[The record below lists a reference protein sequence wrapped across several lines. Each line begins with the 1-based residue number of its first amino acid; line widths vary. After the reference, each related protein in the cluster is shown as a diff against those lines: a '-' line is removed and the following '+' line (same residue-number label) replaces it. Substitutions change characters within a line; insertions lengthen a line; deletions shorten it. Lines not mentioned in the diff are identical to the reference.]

1 MKEYPDRINEI
12 ASEVIQD
19 IDPKESEKYGIVTII
34 MIISITLT
42 FIRIMQEC
50 EKNKTSNMSEDE
62 KRQFVLDRIKTL
74 SERKGWYT
82 RMRIKKVLRQN
93 LGKEVYK
100 QYRDTM
106 SNNILNIGSNLCEED
121 LKLLM
126 EQIWYV

>member
-126 EQIWYV
+126 EQI

>member
-50 EKNKTSNMSEDE
+50 EKNKTSNMNEDE
-62 KRQFVLDRIKTL
+62 KRQFVLGRIKTL

>member
-1 MKEYPDRINEI
+1 
-12 ASEVIQD
+12 
-19 IDPKESEKYGIVTII
+19 
-34 MIISITLT
+34 
-42 FIRIMQEC
+42 MQEC
-50 EKNKTSNMSEDE
+50 EKNKTSNMNEDE

>member
-50 EKNKTSNMSEDE
+50 EKNKTSNMNEDE

-126 EQIWYV
+126 EQI

>member
-19 IDPKESEKYGIVTII
+19 IDPKESERYGIVTII

-126 EQIWYV
+126 EQI

>member
-19 IDPKESEKYGIVTII
+19 IDPKESERYGIVTII

-50 EKNKTSNMSEDE
+50 EKNKTSNMNEDE
-62 KRQFVLDRIKTL
+62 KRQFVLGRIKTL

-93 LGKEVYK
+93 LGKEVYR

-126 EQIWYV
+126 EQI

>member
-12 ASEVIQD
+12 ASEVIHD
-19 IDPKESEKYGIVTII
+19 IDPKESERYGIITII

-42 FIRIMQEC
+42 FVRIMQEC

-106 SNNILNIGSNLCEED
+106 SNNILNIGSNLSEED

-126 EQIWYV
+126 EQI

>member
-50 EKNKTSNMSEDE
+50 EKNKTSNMNEDE

-100 QYRDTM
+100 QYRNTM
-106 SNNILNIGSNLCEED
+106 SNNILNIGSNLCEDD

-126 EQIWYV
+126 EQI

>member
-19 IDPKESEKYGIVTII
+19 IDPKESERYGIVTII

-106 SNNILNIGSNLCEED
+106 SNNILNIGSNLSEED

-126 EQIWYV
+126 EQI

>member
-50 EKNKTSNMSEDE
+50 EKNKTSNMNEDE

-100 QYRDTM
+100 QYRNTM

-126 EQIWYV
+126 EQI

>member
-1 MKEYPDRINEI
+1 MKDYPDRVNEI
-12 ASEVIQD
+12 ASQVIKD
-19 IDPKESEKYGIVTII
+19 IDPKESEQYGIVTII

-50 EKNKTSNMSEDE
+50 EKNKICDMSEDK
-62 KRQFVLDRIKTL
+62 KRQYILDRIKTL

-106 SNNILNIGSNLCEED
+106 SNNILDIGSNLCEED

-126 EQIWYV
+126 EQI

>member
-19 IDPKESEKYGIVTII
+19 IDPKESERYGIVTII

-106 SNNILNIGSNLCEED
+106 SNNILNIGSNLSEED

>member
-106 SNNILNIGSNLCEED
+106 SNNILNIGSNLSEED

-126 EQIWYV
+126 EQI

>member
-50 EKNKTSNMSEDE
+50 EKNKTSNMNEDE

>member
-50 EKNKTSNMSEDE
+50 EKNKTSNMNEDE
-62 KRQFVLDRIKTL
+62 KRQFVLGRIKTL

-126 EQIWYV
+126 EQI

>member
-19 IDPKESEKYGIVTII
+19 IDPKESERYGIVTII

-50 EKNKTSNMSEDE
+50 EKNKTSNMNEDE
-62 KRQFVLDRIKTL
+62 KRQFVLGRIKTL

-106 SNNILNIGSNLCEED
+106 SNNILNIGSNLSEED

>member
-1 MKEYPDRINEI
+1 MKEYPDRVNEI
-12 ASEVIQD
+12 ASAVIKD
-19 IDPKESEKYGIVTII
+19 IDPKESERYGIVTII

-50 EKNKTSNMSEDE
+50 EKNKTCDMTEEE
-62 KRQFVLDRIKTL
+62 KRQFVLQRIKTL
-74 SERKGWYT
+74 SERQGWYT

-106 SNNILNIGSNLCEED
+106 SNNILNIGSNLSEED

-126 EQIWYV
+126 EQI

>member
-50 EKNKTSNMSEDE
+50 EKNKISNMNEDE
-62 KRQFVLDRIKTL
+62 KRQFVLGRIKTL

-126 EQIWYV
+126 EQI

>member
-1 MKEYPDRINEI
+1 MKEYPDRVNEI
-12 ASEVIQD
+12 ASAVIKD
-19 IDPKESEKYGIVTII
+19 IDPKESERYGIVTII

-50 EKNKTSNMSEDE
+50 EKNKTCDMTEEE
-62 KRQFVLDRIKTL
+62 KRQFVLGRIKTL

-106 SNNILNIGSNLCEED
+106 SNNILNIGSNLSEED

-126 EQIWYV
+126 EQI

>member
-19 IDPKESEKYGIVTII
+19 IDPKESERYGIVTII

-50 EKNKTSNMSEDE
+50 EKNKTSNMNEDE
-62 KRQFVLDRIKTL
+62 KRQFVLGRIKTL

-106 SNNILNIGSNLCEED
+106 SNNILNIGSNLSEED

-126 EQIWYV
+126 EQI

>member
-62 KRQFVLDRIKTL
+62 KRQFVLGRIKTL

-126 EQIWYV
+126 EQI